1 MDQYFKIEN
10 WLNQNAYDVF
20 INEVEIEDK
29 FKKCL
34 KKSKLSNR
42 IKNKLEYNVEIMK
55 EFTKVA
61 SAKNVLETTW

>member
-1 MDQYFKIEN
+1 
-10 WLNQNAYDVF
+10 
-20 INEVEIEDK
+20 VEIEDK